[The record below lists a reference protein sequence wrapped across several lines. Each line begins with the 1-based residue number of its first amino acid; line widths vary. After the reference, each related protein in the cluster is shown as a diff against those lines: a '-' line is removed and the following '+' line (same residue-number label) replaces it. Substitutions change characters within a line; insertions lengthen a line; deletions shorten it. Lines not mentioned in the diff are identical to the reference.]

1 LPTLQQTLGE
11 QFVNSSEEVAVNT
24 LQVSSPGPSRREWF
38 RYRTGS
44 TIAAEEDAP
53 QMTALVEG
61 ERFEALRSL

>member
-11 QFVNSSEEVAVNT
+11 QFVNSSEHVVNT

-44 TIAAEEDAP
+44 TITAEEDAP